1 MFADTNVEEDVDQ
14 QDFLYVSAMTV
25 NGYNHF
31 GRVWL
36 PTQFDLAVSNLGV
49 TGGTDVHQTHR

>member
-31 GRVWL
+31 GK
-36 PTQFDLAVSNLGV
+36 QLGIILHLH
-49 TGGTDVHQTHR
+49 TL